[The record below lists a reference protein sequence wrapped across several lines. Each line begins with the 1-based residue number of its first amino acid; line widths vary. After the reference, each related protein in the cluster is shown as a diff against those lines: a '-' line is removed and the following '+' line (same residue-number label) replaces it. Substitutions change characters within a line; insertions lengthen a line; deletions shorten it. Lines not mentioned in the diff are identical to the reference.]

1 MDFRKKIIDINT
13 AINNSI
19 ENQLL
24 QDVMSLELIKRIYDS
39 GSFLPITEK
48 TLRPFCIAFILNE
61 LVINN
66 RNSIIEFGSGLS
78 TIMMGRLIKS
88 EKLNSKL
95 FSIEHDQ
102 EWVNFLN
109 KILLKEKLTNKVKI
123 IYAPL
128 NKTFNKENQLF
139 SWYDFDITEVLDEVK
154 EFDMVIIDGPP
165 GFTNNNFLSRYNA
178 LPYVYNYLKE
188 DFVIMMDDANR
199 KGESLALTLYQKEFK
214 LKFLLYGKTFAVG
227 YRGAHFVSNPL
238 NVMPVGI

>member
-154 EFDMVIIDGPP
+154 NKD
-165 GFTNNNFLSRYNA
+165 R
-178 LPYVYNYLKE
+178 
-188 DFVIMMDDANR
+188 
-199 KGESLALTLYQKEFK
+199 
-214 LKFLLYGKTFAVG
+214 
-227 YRGAHFVSNPL
+227 
-238 NVMPVGI
+238 